1 MSKVWFV
8 TGANSGFGASI
19 VKAALAAGDRVVA
32 TARNM
37 EKLRSAF
44 PDIRDDNT
52 ALVKLDVADASRAEA
67 AVAEAVTRFG
77 RINVLVNNAGN
88 SYLGNFGELTN
99 ADIERQMETN
109 FYGVVDVTGANCRAR
124 LVGPYAGAGLTR
136 DSRGGILGPGIPS
149 RSPMKW

>member
-1 MSKVWFV
+1 MAAHGLLLEKGRVPPSILVKELKMSKVWFV

-77 RINVLVNNAGN
+77 A
-88 SYLGNFGELTN
+88 S
-99 ADIERQMETN
+99 M
-109 FYGVVDVTGANCRAR
+109 
-124 LVGPYAGAGLTR
+124 
-136 DSRGGILGPGIPS
+136 SS
-149 RSPMKW
+149 